1 MTPADPHAA
10 SASAPLADATAP
22 GAGRRERLRFTDFGF
37 KRAADGRCSAEV
49 ELEWMEGIRVRGSAA
64 GQSSPT
70 VDLRVAAEAA
80 LRALERFSDSVLSF
94 ELVGVKSIRAF
105 DANVIIVS
113 IVNHG
118 SGPATLLGSCL
129 VETDPVRG
137 AVVAVLNATNRVL
150 GNFIATR

>member
-1 MTPADPHAA
+1 MSTLDPRAEHLAK
-10 SASAPLADATAP
+10 LIMADAPAT
-22 GAGRRERLRFTDFGF
+22 GRRERLRFTDFRFERGP
-37 KRAADGRCSAEV
+37 DGRCSAEV
-49 ELEWMEGIRVRGSAA
+49 ELEWLDGVRVRGASA

-80 LRALERFSDSVLSF
+80 LRALERFSDEALDF
-94 ELVGVKSIRAF
+94 ELVGVKAIRAF

-113 IVNHG
+113 VANRG
-118 SGPATLLGSCL
+118 AGPKHLLGSCL

-137 AVVAVLNATNRVL
+137 AVVAVLSATNRVL